1 MIKHCECL
9 HPSVIPQNNQAV
21 DVSLTVQVQTE
32 LRRRPP
38 SASEIPHIK
47 RMHTHEDTRQ
57 SLLHFQ
63 FLNYFSSVKVMASQ
77 DYLLPF
83 PYSHIDIILS
93 KVKAS
98 FAFPEPFCHNILRL
112 SSWFV
117 PIECW
122 GSLLQSQNT
131 FRSVLYFQPRAW
143 CSFVQSFETGLLKL
157 VPWNGAKSCCKWVTH
172 QRPLQGALATGRLTL
187 PAFVETFVVIKA

>member
-47 RMHTHEDTRQ
+47 RMHTHEDARQ
-57 SLLHFQ
+57 SLLHLQ

-98 FAFPEPFCHNILRL
+98 FAFPEPFCHEYSEIIFLVCAHWRLRQPLAEPKHFQKCFVL
-112 SSWFV
+112 SAQSLVQFCSVIWNRAPEACALKWCKV
-117 PIECW
+117 
-122 GSLLQSQNT
+122 LLQVSHSSTTTTRSTGNREINT
-131 FRSVLYFQPRAW
+131 P
-143 CSFVQSFETGLLKL
+143 CICG
-157 VPWNGAKSCCKWVTH
+157 NICCY
-172 QRPLQGALATGRLTL
+172 
-187 PAFVETFVVIKA
+187 